1 MELELNNDME
11 IVSDSIFI
19 NLFENFTLNINL
31 STIDIN
37 SGSILTLEIY
47 PENNW
52 HKADGFDDCVMG
64 IVHSF
69 SGESI
74 LAYDYYKII
83 IIMMIKRQF
92 KNIMNM
98 ERIQELC

>member
-1 MELELNNDME
+1 MTLKE
-11 IVSDSIFI
+11 I
-19 NLFENFTLNINL
+19 
-31 STIDIN
+31 
-37 SGSILTLEIY
+37 LEIY

-52 HKADGFDDCVMG
+52 LKADGFDDCVMG

-83 IIMMIKRQF
+83 KKLR
-92 KNIMNM
+92 KNMTQDEAIEHFNYNIVGSYVGEKTPIYI
-98 ERIQELC
+98 ER